1 MIGFIYRQRWAVW
14 IICKINSYTQKS
26 SVARIFWPC
35 KRLWYPYC
43 VLFSQQPSSV
53 QRDFFARDL
62 FDCPRPA
69 RSHNTLLV
77 GPEKMKLICKGTT
90 LQHQEWMPEII
101 LFIVH
106 PQLESVHS
114 QSFYCLINQE
124 PSRQICQLWSK
135 IVRGSIRTQS
145 VLFCPMIPI
154 SKTNPKSEYLS
165 RPPQILYL
173 DMGKKYPLYPLASKD
188 GLKVD

>member
-1 MIGFIYRQRWAVW
+1 MQ
-14 IICKINSYTQKS
+14 
-26 SVARIFWPC
+26 
-35 KRLWYPYC
+35 
-43 VLFSQQPSSV
+43 
-53 QRDFFARDL
+53 
-62 FDCPRPA
+62 
-69 RSHNTLLV
+69 
-77 GPEKMKLICKGTT
+77 GTT

-106 PQLESVHS
+106 LQLESVHS

-154 SKTNPKSEYLS
+154 SKTWNLSE
-165 RPPQILYL
+165 I
-173 DMGKKYPLYPLASKD
+173 
-188 GLKVD
+188 

>member
-1 MIGFIYRQRWAVW
+1 MKYNYKHEICPQHFNDFFIICLFIFDGFRFDHCVPPLFLNHVVDLNYVIGFIYRQRWAVW

-26 SVARIFWPC
+26 SVARIFWSC

-77 GPEKMKLICKGTT
+77 GPEKMKLICK
-90 LQHQEWMPEII
+90 
-101 LFIVH
+101 
-106 PQLESVHS
+106 
-114 QSFYCLINQE
+114 
-124 PSRQICQLWSK
+124 
-135 IVRGSIRTQS
+135 VRLCSTKSG
-145 VLFCPMIPI
+145 CP
-154 SKTNPKSEYLS
+154 K
-165 RPPQILYL
+165 
-173 DMGKKYPLYPLASKD
+173 
-188 GLKVD
+188 

>member
-1 MIGFIYRQRWAVW
+1 MGGVCRSSAKSTLTHKSPALRGFFGRAKDYGILIVS
-14 IICKINSYTQKS
+14 CSHS
-26 SVARIFWPC
+26 SPDLY
-35 KRLWYPYC
+35 KET
-43 VLFSQQPSSV
+43 
-53 QRDFFARDL
+53 FFARDL

-106 PQLESVHS
+106 LRLVSVHS

-124 PSRQICQLWSK
+124 PSRQICQLWSN

-145 VLFCPMIPI
+145 DLLCPMIPI
-154 SKTNPKSEYLS
+154 SKT
-165 RPPQILYL
+165 
-173 DMGKKYPLYPLASKD
+173 
-188 GLKVD
+188 